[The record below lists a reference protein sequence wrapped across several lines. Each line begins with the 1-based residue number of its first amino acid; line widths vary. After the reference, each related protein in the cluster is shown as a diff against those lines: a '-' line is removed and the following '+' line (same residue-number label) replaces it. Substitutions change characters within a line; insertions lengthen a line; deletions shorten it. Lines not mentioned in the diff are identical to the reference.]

1 MSRQE
6 AYQQNYAPYF
16 IRMRTRAEAR
26 MQVKN
31 CNVENKNEYYS

>member
-26 MQVKN
+26 MQVKYLY
-31 CNVENKNEYYS
+31 CREKK

>member
-26 MQVKN
+26 MQVKY
-31 CNVENKNEYYS
+31 CIVEKINESYA